1 MRVFWEQIG
10 VLLPVYELAGAGFDD
25 RDIAIKLN
33 VTEERVQTCMT
44 WLLHFLKLATR
55 NQLVQYASGG
65 SLSL

>member
-1 MRVFWEQIG
+1 MRVFWEQTGI
-10 VLLPVYELAGAGFDD
+10 LLPVYRLAGAGLDD

-44 WLLHFLKLATR
+44 WLLHFLELATR